1 MAIISGTILAL
12 KGAGALMAKKTAAVT
27 AKGAAGAVK
36 AKAKDFVKGKIKGKI
51 KSIAKD
57 KLLGGRGGSGGGGG
71 LVKMGSIGGSLVK
84 TETTNTVKQEAN
96 IAAAGRSGS
105 NPLLNEVIEIKITTI
120 QIKDLLASNLAKQKA
135 ADAAARKQAEKD
147 RKAEKEAQLESGAG
161 GGGGRMKM
169 PKGPKVGP
177 FEAIKRFLL
186 MTFLGALLAFLL
198 KHHKKVLAVFKL
210 LTKNIT
216 ATIKIYLAL
225 RKLFRLAVAKLFQ
238 GAVGLARKLGGST
251 FNAIKKA
258 IKSTGTIIFDALKT
272 AGNALFDF
280 LKATIEAALKFADD
294 VAKAVTQLGRQLVQR
309 ANQIRTF
316 VQKAS
321 KAAYDAV
328 RSGKGFTG
336 AVDAVKKTSQ
346 EMAEEAAERAVQES
360 GEKLLQESGEK
371 LLQEGG
377 EKVVQEGGE
386 KLLQEGGEKLLQE
399 GGEKLAKE
407 VTEEVI
413 EEVGEKVVQ
422 EGLEKV
428 AKEATEEVVEEVIEK
443 VAQEGL
449 EQVATK
455 AGQGFFSRIPFLG
468 GLITCIVSL
477 ASGEPVSQAL
487 FKTAG
492 ALFGGFLGSFIP
504 IPVIGSLIGELL
516 GEYVGDLFYTALMGG
531 GMDAVGKKLQE
542 DITSLLKAGKFVADW
557 IGDGFGRLNEGI
569 PSYLGVKNYLVLFNP
584 IESVPLFYKAF
595 FTRDSMTEKE
605 EKEPEVEQKFFG
617 GIVNAAKDFLGM
629 GSTEDGGM
637 SMGSISSS
645 GNVKEPKKLPGLS
658 LTKIPLKNSETYIGV
673 RFKNDVFSGGLGSIF
688 GGLMGGDA
696 TDDLATMPPGTPYT
710 PGVGPELGSSNAPAI
725 AKNAHSGFKRI
736 YNLAKQAGDPF
747 PEVTAAQWAIESGY
761 GSSKTGKNN
770 PFGQTGRHPKY
781 GGTTLA
787 TPRDP
792 GGGSKTF
799 MNFGSEAEAV
809 AFRVKRWVPEYGN
822 AKTPYEALMN
832 IQKHGG
838 NMRYAQGFPTAAFPN
853 GDWMGYVRSVSR
865 VIRENGMDPQ
875 RKAEFNNDPN
885 SSPETPEVASVPA
898 SVPIPPPETTS
909 EPPAAEEQNNEGST
923 PPSNNDSPD
932 PPENKAEIKKVY
944 NPDGTLNFNKTF
956 IHKDLLSGG
965 TFGAGL
971 SRKAPKSE
979 DDRGEGEGQMSKP
992 EPSMMKIGSSSIVA
1006 RSPDIA
1012 SGSNSKV
1019 ARSFN
1024 AASGSNSKV
1033 VKSLNIAPAQKA
1045 SFGSVNVKNYQ
1056 IQESAHY
1063 DEPSAQI
1070 IIMPPPQQPSRPQ
1083 RRLSSNGG
1091 KNNGVLPLFPLNRDI
1106 NDIVSQ
1112 AAFY

>member
-36 AKAKDFVKGKIKGKI
+36 AKAKDFVKGKAKGKL

-57 KLLGGRGGSGGGGG
+57 KLLGGGGGEGYGG
-71 LVKMGSIGGSLVK
+71 ALVKRGSVGSALVK

-96 IAAAGRSGS
+96 IAAAGRSGGS
-105 NPLLNEVIEIKITTI
+105 PLLNEVIEIKITTI
-120 QIKDLLASNLAKQKA
+120 QIKDLLASNLAQQKA

-198 KHHKKVLAVFKL
+198 KHHKKVLAVFNF

-225 RKLFRLAVAKLFQ
+225 RKLFRMAVAKLFQ

-251 FNAIKKA
+251 FNLIKKA
-258 IKSTGTIIFDALKT
+258 IKSTGKIIFDALKT
-272 AGNALFDF
+272 AGNALFNF

-309 ANQIRTF
+309 ANQIRQF
-316 VQKAS
+316 VQRAS

-346 EMAEEAAERAVQES
+346 EMAEEATERLAKEATEEVLEEGAEKVLKES

-371 LLQEGG
+371 L
-377 EKVVQEGGE
+377 
-386 KLLQEGGEKLLQE
+386 
-399 GGEKLAKE
+399 
-407 VTEEVI
+407 
-413 EEVGEKVVQ
+413 
-422 EGLEKV
+422 
-428 AKEATEEVVEEVIEK
+428 AKEATEEVVEEVLEK
-443 VAQEGL
+443 AAQEGL

-557 IGDGFGRLNEGI
+557 IGDGFSRLNEGI

-605 EKEPEVEQKFFG
+605 EKEPEVEQKFLG

-629 GSTEDGGM
+629 GSTEGDGM
-637 SMGSISSS
+637 SMGSISAS

-658 LTKIPLKNSETYIGV
+658 LTKIPLKNQETYVGV
-673 RFKNDVFSGGLGSIF
+673 RFKNNALSKGLGSIF
-688 GGLMGGDA
+688 GGILGGGTDA
-696 TDDLATMPPGTPYT
+696 NDGGGVYDGPSSYSPASYRDDPDFEKEVNRIAQKFDIDASDLLGKIASESGFNPAADNGTHVGLIQFSKDSARAVGTTQAALKRMTRAQQMKYVEKYFDYWNLPKGSSAGHLYTVTYLPAFASKPANYVLAKRGGFTDSWGHHPASWYSHNAGLDMNNDGQITIA
-710 PGVGPELGSSNAPAI
+710 ELGERIRKKKKEFGITGGGKSPRI
-725 AKNAHSGFKRI
+725 AKE
-736 YNLAKQAGDPF
+736 PVTE
-747 PEVTAAQWAIESGY
+747 PEV
-761 GSSKTGKNN
+761 
-770 PFGQTGRHPKY
+770 
-781 GGTTLA
+781 
-787 TPRDP
+787 
-792 GGGSKTF
+792 
-799 MNFGSEAEAV
+799 V
-809 AFRVKRWVPEYGN
+809 
-822 AKTPYEALMN
+822 
-832 IQKHGG
+832 
-838 NMRYAQGFPTAAFPN
+838 
-853 GDWMGYVRSVSR
+853 
-865 VIRENGMDPQ
+865 
-875 RKAEFNNDPN
+875 
-885 SSPETPEVASVPA
+885 
-898 SVPIPPPETTS
+898 
-909 EPPAAEEQNNEGST
+909 EEQNKSNT
-923 PPSNNDSPD
+923 PNRPTPDNPSSNNDSPD
-932 PPENKAEIKKVY
+932 SSEDKTEDKAEMKKVY
-944 NPDGTLNFNKTF
+944 NADGTLNFGKTF

-979 DDRGEGEGQMSKP
+979 DDRGEGAGEISKP

-1006 RSPDIA
+1006 KSPDIT
-1012 SGSNSKV
+1012 SGSSSKV

-1024 AASGSNSKV
+1024 LASGSNSKV
-1033 VKSLNIAPAQKA
+1033 VRPLNIAPAQKV

-1070 IIMPPPQQPSRPQ
+1070 IIMPPPQQPSQPQ
-1083 RRLSSNGG
+1083 RKFASNVG
-1091 KNNGVLPLFPLNRDI
+1091 KRNSVPPLFPLNRDI